1 MWSQILCATGFVTLE
16 IDLISI
22 QGSRGSMYDIYIYL
36 HNIYEPH
43 QVLKIECIIF
53 MVFKLYS
60 GHVKKQV
67 IDYSHVT
74 LIIND

>member
-1 MWSQILCATGFVTLE
+1 
-16 IDLISI
+16 
-22 QGSRGSMYDIYIYL
+22 MYDIYIFI

-60 GHVKKQV
+60 GYSLCQEASKRLLTCV
-67 IDYSHVT
+67 INHQITKYVVSSKHT
-74 LIIND
+74 